1 MAAEG
6 SDNPILD
13 MGLLGMMQPNPYL
26 DPTLNYNA
34 DGTPKPL
41 ALPGFR
47 GAATDAYGRAIG
59 APPPGTTTLNTP
71 GPGATAAPAGGQPAS
86 GTFNYGAMGSA
97 GAPLQELMSNYQAAQ
112 SKLSPQQQYDQ
123 AQTRQMDTR
132 NAQNIAN
139 LNMNRTAGGGMGAG
153 NNVMNSGPDYSS
165 PVFSGSGAAG
175 PAAAAPAPTGTDPR
189 QAYLD
194 ALANPGPLTPVG
206 AAVPASKP
214 LGTPSVLNA
223 FMAAHPSGGT
233 KGAGGYDN
241 SGFFSTLSNLKS
253 A

>member
-13 MGLLGMMQPNPYL
+13 MGLLGMMQPNPYI
-26 DPTLNYNA
+26 DPAYA
-34 DGTPKPL
+34 GKPL

-47 GAATDAYGRAIG
+47 GVATNAMGQPIG
-59 APPPGTTTLNTP
+59 APPPAQGTTLNTP
-71 GPGATAAPAGGQPAS
+71 GPGATAAPAGGQPTS

-112 SKLSPQQQYDQ
+112 SKLTPQQLYDQ

-153 NNVMNSGPDYSS
+153 NNVINGGPDYSS
-165 PVFSGSGAAG
+165 PIFSGSGAAA
-175 PAAAAPAPTGTDPR
+175 PAAAAAPAPTGTDPR

-241 SGFFSTLSNLKS
+241 SGFFSTLNNLKS